1 MQLVSRKSRLR
12 GAVSIPASKSHTI
25 RAVAIASLASGRS
38 FIRNPL
44 SSADTMSAVTTYRA
58 LGAAIDASDP
68 NLWTVTGGGGQVQAP
83 PEPVD
88 VGNSG
93 TTLNIAI
100 GTASLVG
107 KGQAVTFTGDKQTQ
121 SRPVG
126 PLLSSLNDLGAK
138 CVSINNNG
146 KAPVKVTGQIVGGK
160 TSIACSTSQYLSSL
174 LLCTPLAGK
183 DTEIDVTLLNE
194 PGYAQMTLDWL
205 DSQGIEYDCGLGIAN
220 WGLAPRVKSGIRNP
234 KSAIFVRGGQHYKP
248 FDRPVPADFSSATF
262 FLCAGAL
269 VGEKVTLLG
278 LDFRDSQPDKA
289 VVDYLKGMGAD
300 ITIADRRLPLA
311 DSGRE
316 ANPKSEIRNPRSS
329 VVAVTVKAAGLRGIE
344 IDMNK
349 TPDALP
355 AMSVTAAFAAG
366 TTRLVN
372 VPQARGK
379 ETDRIACMAQ
389 ELRKL
394 SVEVEELPDGLVVHG
409 GQPKPAPV
417 HGWGDHR
424 IVMAMA
430 LAGLVLDGPL
440 TVDTAEAMS
449 VTFPDFVKL
458 MQSLGA
464 DMELQPD

>member
-174 LLCTPLAGK
+174 LLCTPLAQK
-183 DTEIDVTLLNE
+183 DSEINVTLLNE

-205 DSQGIEYDCGLGIAN
+205 DSQGIKY
-220 WGLAPRVKSGIRNP
+220 RKQQMKKFSVKGRQS
-234 KSAIFVRGGQHYKP
+234 YKP

-262 FLCAGAL
+262 FLCAAAL
-269 VGEKVTLLG
+269 VGEEVTLLG
-278 LDFRDSQPDKA
+278 LDFKDSQPDKA
-289 VVDYLKGMGAD
+289 VVEYLKGMGAK
-300 ITIADRRLPLA
+300 ITVEAD
-311 DSGRE
+311 
-316 ANPKSEIRNPRSS
+316 
-329 VVAVTVKAAGLRGIE
+329 AVTVSAAGLKGTE

-355 AMSVTAAFAAG
+355 AMSVTAAFAEG
-366 TTRLVN
+366 ETRLVN

-379 ETDRIACMAQ
+379 ETDRIACMAT

-394 SVEVEELPDGLVVHG
+394 SVEVEELPDGLVIHG
-409 GQPKPAPV
+409 GQPRPATV

-430 LAGLVLDGPL
+430 LAGLLLDGPL

-449 VTFPDFVKL
+449 VTFPDYVKL
-458 MQSLGA
+458 MQSIGA
-464 DMELQPD
+464 QMEIID